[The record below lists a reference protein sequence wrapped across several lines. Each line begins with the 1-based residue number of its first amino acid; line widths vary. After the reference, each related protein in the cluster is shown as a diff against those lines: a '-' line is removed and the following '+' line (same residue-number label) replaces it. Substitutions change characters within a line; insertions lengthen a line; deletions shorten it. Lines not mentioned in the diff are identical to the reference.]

1 MKSTTD
7 LWFAS
12 YIMSVKG
19 IPLEN
24 FELIN
29 VRRGKFIFKVE
40 ESEWKKLKL
49 DFHNSDI
56 SKCKHGQEKLK
67 DLLY

>member
-1 MKSTTD
+1 MKVTTD

-19 IPLEN
+19 IPLQNYE
-24 FELIN
+24 ITQP
-29 VRRGKFIFKVE
+29 RRGKFMFAVSDE
-40 ESEWKKLKL
+40 DWKKLKL
-49 DFHNSDI
+49 EFHNSDI